1 MKNSFLKIIKFLLV
15 IFLSSN
21 LYAENLEITSSKVTL
36 DKKDSKMILKGNV
49 KAIDEN
55 KNILEASEA
64 KYLKKEDFLESIG
77 FTKIITGNNYLFE
90 SKNVKFDNKNKTIK
104 SNYKTKIID
113 PDGNIFLVDMF
124 SYNSIENILF
134 SKGNIELKTK
144 NKTFLNLLKFI
155 LMRKRKK

>member
-1 MKNSFLKIIKFLLV
+1 
-15 IFLSSN
+15 
-21 LYAENLEITSSKVTL
+21 
-36 DKKDSKMILKGNV
+36 MILKGNV

-64 KYLKKEDFLESIG
+64 KYLKNEDFLESIG

-104 SNYKTKIID
+104 SDYKTKIID

-124 SYNSIENILF
+124 NYNSIKNILF
-134 SKGNIELKTK
+134 SKGNIELKDK
-144 NKTFLNLLKFI
+144 KQNIFKFTEVYI
-155 LMRKRKK
+155 DEKKKKSYRF

>member
-1 MKNSFLKIIKFLLV
+1 
-15 IFLSSN
+15 
-21 LYAENLEITSSKVTL
+21 
-36 DKKDSKMILKGNV
+36 MILKGNV

-113 PDGNIFLVDMF
+113 PDGNIFF
-124 SYNSIENILF
+124 S
-134 SKGNIELKTK
+134 
-144 NKTFLNLLKFI
+144 
-155 LMRKRKK
+155 